1 MAQLS
6 DPYRALGLSRSAT
19 EAEIKAADRKLAKRY
34 HPDRESGDTDRFLRV
49 QEAYRVLSDPLLR
62 REWDARHAPGPSRRP
77 CR

>member
-19 EAEIKAADRKLAKRY
+19 EAEIKAAHRKLAKRY

-49 QEAYRVLSDPLLR
+49 QEAYRVLSDLLLR
-62 REWDARHAPGPSRRP
+62 REWGRAPRSRSGG
-77 CR
+77 C